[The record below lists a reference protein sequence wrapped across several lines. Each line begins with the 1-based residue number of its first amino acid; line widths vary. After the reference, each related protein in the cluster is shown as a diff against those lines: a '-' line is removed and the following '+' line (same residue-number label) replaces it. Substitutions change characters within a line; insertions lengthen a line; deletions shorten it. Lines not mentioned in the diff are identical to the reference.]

1 MQYQI
6 IQQTAIPSGFNF
18 TDSNLQINNAYN
30 NSSNLAKKD
39 FEGFTENNDFLSMF
53 FYEIDRSLQSK
64 SISMHDLA
72 DKNLIYESFE
82 DATENLASMTLP
94 YNIKRIVVDDTE
106 SISNYYIKVI
116 LSHAISNFY

>member
-1 MQYQI
+1 MHLTI

-18 TDSNLQINNAYN
+18 TDTNVQINNTSN
-30 NSSNLAKKD
+30 NPSESAKEG

-72 DKNLIYESFE
+72 DKNIIYESFE
-82 DATENLASMTLP
+82 DSTENLANMILP

-106 SISNYYIKVI
+106 NISNYYIKVI